1 MVKLVE
7 WNARIDVS
15 PDEAR
20 DVAREVE
27 EWLLEYLGCV
37 FCNGFP
43 LNRRVYNVSSDRMKD
58 YTETNMWDVWFTRS
72 PQGISEVSVKHRE
85 ILKNSEFSIIS
96 YSILRPDL
104 Q

>member
-27 EWLLEYLGCV
+27 EWLLEYLGYV
-37 FCNGFP
+37 FYDGF
-43 LNRRVYNVSSDRMKD
+43 LSNREVYNVSSDRMKD

-72 PQGISEVSVKHRE
+72 PQGISEVSVKHW
-85 ILKNSEFSIIS
+85 EFF
-96 YSILRPDL
+96 
-104 Q
+104 

>member
-20 DVAREVE
+20 DVAKEVE

-37 FCNGFP
+37 FYKGFP
-43 LNRRVYNVSSDRMKD
+43 LNRRVYNVSSNRMKD

-72 PQGISEVSVKHRE
+72 PQGISEVSVK
-85 ILKNSEFSIIS
+85 LWEF
-96 YSILRPDL
+96 
-104 Q
+104 

>member
-1 MVKLVE
+1 MPSEIRNEESDTMVKLVE

-27 EWLLEYLGCV
+27 EWLLEYLGYV
-37 FCNGFP
+37 FCNGFLP
-43 LNRRVYNVSSDRMKD
+43 NRKVYNVSSDRMKD

-72 PQGISEVSVKHRE
+72 PQGISEVSVKHWE
-85 ILKNSEFSIIS
+85 IF
-96 YSILRPDL
+96 
-104 Q
+104 